1 MSRVSA
7 SGTDTLDKDDRMHA
21 AVFRSDLQT
30 LASCNVSVKGEDAMS
45 SRALTTS
52 PHSYSATSYYKVN
65 YCEDQ
70 KVNFPVRT
78 EGLTI
83 GPRLVGR
90 VKSY

>member
-1 MSRVSA
+1 
-7 SGTDTLDKDDRMHA
+7 MHA
-21 AVFRSDLQT
+21 AVIRSDLQT
-30 LASCNVSVKGEDAMS
+30 LVSCNVSVKGKDTKS
-45 SRALTTS
+45 LRTLTTS
-52 PHSYSATSYYKVN
+52 PHSYSATDYYKVN

-83 GPRLVGR
+83 GPRLVER